1 MLPYCHSD
9 DDGDDDDDDDDD
21 DEDEHDASGGCD
33 DHSEGDSSDTIWK
46 LPQPAAWKILMEGSL
61 QGTHRYYRIYIYIS
75 LSLSLRVCVFESTDY
90 NIYNYKTIMSFY
102 FTTATPTHKLVMF
115 TNFVI

>member
-9 DDGDDDDDDDDD
+9 DDGDDDDDDDD

-61 QGTHRYYRIYIYIS
+61 QGTHRYYRIYIY
-75 LSLSLRVCVFESTDY
+75 LSLSLCVYVCL
-90 NIYNYKTIMSFY
+90 NQPTITSITIKLLCH
-102 FTTATPTHKLVMF
+102 FTSPRQPQR
-115 TNFVI
+115 IS